1 MEVPRLQ
8 LFLRPERWKSAFYLS
23 MMNYRV
29 LWGRESEGWRHG
41 LQSHFSH
48 LSWSTHITKEFTW
61 QTCINILWKIHISA
75 HTSGEKPEK
84 VWFYIYNY
92 LAKLQRSDK
101 PTVCISP
108 QSSISNYFVFTKGS
122 SKHHRINVKRRMWL
136 LFSCSVVS
144 NSLLPYGLQGVGN
157 MICMGLYC
165 NKQGFFEK

>member
-8 LFLRPERWKSAFYLS
+8 LFLRPVRFKSVFYLS
-23 MMNYRV
+23 MMNYGV
-29 LWGRESEGWRHG
+29 LWGRESEGWRHE

-92 LAKLQRSDK
+92 LAKLQRNDK
-101 PTVCISP
+101 PTVSP
-108 QSSISNYFVFTKGS
+108 TTLSSPRDLPSTIGLMWREECGCCLVAQSCPTPGYPMDCKG
-122 SKHHRINVKRRMWL
+122 
-136 LFSCSVVS
+136 
-144 NSLLPYGLQGVGN
+144 
-157 MICMGLYC
+157 
-165 NKQGFFEK
+165 